1 MNMWA
6 TIDRM
11 LTILHKINSTLAVR
25 AHEDKCN
32 VTGFVC
38 RIGNRLFLG
47 MAWLTHLKRSKGDDH
62 HSCPRIGNL
71 LQRGFQRGNVEA
83 SGESG
88 KVAKEDEVEA
98 LINFSTTQDLFQ
110 GSGTPC
116 LGLHKKKIKSVWK

>member
-1 MNMWA
+1 
-6 TIDRM
+6 
-11 LTILHKINSTLAVR
+11 
-25 AHEDKCN
+25 
-32 VTGFVC
+32 
-38 RIGNRLFLG
+38 
-47 MAWLTHLKRSKGDDH
+47 MASLTHLKRSKGDDH